1 VVQES
6 VLERIDDD
14 DLAVYVVWEPIFRT
28 DDQRSSRKASTLLPD
43 PRVTHYWVETQDVGK
58 MYQPAIGLEGE
69 AAWDVYLVYP
79 PGIGWFIGS
88 VPVLGMKVIEYVG
101 TNTARGLP
109 AITALI
115 VLFDPDDGRLP
126 EARLLDGPQLASEIA
141 RVLSR

>member
-1 VVQES
+1 MVQES

-79 PGIGWFIGS
+79 PGIGWADTIPP
-88 VPVLGMKVIEYVG
+88 VPAHLMHQL
-101 TNTARGLP
+101 R
-109 AITALI
+109 
-115 VLFDPDDGRLP
+115 GRLP